1 MTQDEAISAIG
12 RVDIKKYPSLMDIL
26 IECNKHNSG
35 LMLKIYF
42 SVQSNRKPYDWVR
55 LSTRKYI
62 NPEDMLELDVV
73 CAVRNLIAFA
83 LLHELDECVRL
94 DGKVVA
100 RPHVKDP
107 DGGADLTIQ
116 PCICSTY
123 ACVHRLIK

>member
-1 MTQDEAISAIG
+1 MTQDEAISVIG

-35 LMLKIYF
+35 VMLKIYF
-42 SVQSNRKPYDWVR
+42 SVKSNCPPYNWVR
-55 LSTRKYI
+55 LSTAKYI

-94 DGKVVA
+94 DGKVVSV
-100 RPHVKDP
+100 PHVPDP
-107 DGGADLTIQ
+107 DGGDGLTVQ
-116 PCICSTY
+116 PCICATY
-123 ACVHRLIK
+123 SCIHRLIK